1 MTSTGATATPAPRP
15 LKRIQRIAI
24 AIGPLVIRL
33 LRATWRVHVIDDAA
47 WRALRREGKP
57 FIFALWH
64 GELLPLVV
72 LHSGEGVRVL
82 ISEHGDGEV
91 IARIAHRLG
100 LATIRGSTTRGAARA
115 LLAMCDALETGS
127 EVAVTPDGPR
137 GPARVFAPGAV
148 VAAQRSG
155 APIIP
160 IGVAASRAWRLR
172 SWDAFMIPKPFA
184 RVTVAYGAPRHVDAT
199 DARAAAAEA
208 PVFAADLDAAVARA
222 EAAEA
227 AVAGIVRS

>member
-1 MTSTGATATPAPRP
+1 MTTAAASTAPAPRP

-24 AIGPLVIRL
+24 VLGPLIIRL
-33 LRATWRVHVIDDAA
+33 LRATWRVRTIDDAP
-47 WRALRREGKP
+47 WRALRRDGKP

-72 LHSGEGVRVL
+72 LHRDEGVRVL

-91 IARIAHRLG
+91 IARIAQRLG

-148 VAAQRSG
+148 VAAHRSG
-155 APIIP
+155 APIVP

-208 PVFAADLDAAVARA
+208 PIFAADLDAAVARA

-227 AVAGIVRS
+227 AEAAVVHT